1 MGDCFVFAVDDRT
14 DDDSIG
20 AIKASLPAHIP
31 YTVVMHKFDGFAGA
45 RNAALEAAW
54 QYHSNATHILTADP
68 DW

>member
-1 MGDCFVFAVDDRT
+1 VFAVDDRT

-20 AIKASLPAHIP
+20 AIKASLPAPIP
-31 YTVVMHKFDGFAGA
+31 YTIVMHKFDGFAAA